1 MSEQLQLQREE
12 KSAETERADWLIP
25 SGVFVVTLKTGQKA
39 NAYTAAWVVRV
50 SEEPVMVQAAVWE
63 QNYSYTLAQDCTH
76 FAVHILSNGQQD
88 TALHF
93 GRQSGRDVDKL
104 QGYPSHPGVS
114 GIPILDDCLAYLEC
128 EVVFRHRFGD
138 HIVLVGRA
146 VDSRINREGGRALI
160 YNHRDY
166 AEQGIDIDEN

>member
-1 MSEQLQLQREE
+1 MNEKLRLQSEDI
-12 KSAETERADWLIP
+12 STEIDRADWLIP

-50 SEEPVMVQAAVWE
+50 SEEPVMVQVAVWE
-63 QNYSYTLAQDCTH
+63 QNFSYTLAQDCTH
-76 FAVHILSNGQQD
+76 FAVHILSDGQQD

-93 GRQSGRDVDKL
+93 GRLSGRDVDKL

-114 GIPILDDCLAYLEC
+114 GIPVLDDCLAYLEC

-138 HIVLVGRA
+138 HIVLIGR
-146 VDSRINREGGRALI
+146 VIDSQIHRRGQALI
-160 YNHRDY
+160 YNHQDY